1 MAKFEKISFDEF
13 RKNVDSM
20 MQFCMREYGWTI
32 EEVKRQPY
40 ETLCRMIIEKGEEK
54 ESQKQQEVITGS
66 ALKQLFGS

>member
-1 MAKFEKISFDEF
+1 
-13 RKNVDSM
+13 M

-32 EEVKRQPY
+32 EDVKRQPY

-54 ESQKQQEVITGS
+54 EEQKQKEVITGS